1 MDEDDD
7 KLEKEKNEAATT
19 TPIQFNLPT
28 LTLDPPTQDKSNY
41 RAKYDPALDSSLS
54 ILSTN
59 HNMIHI
65 YSYRHSKPT
74 LVITSNPNRDPR
86 LKLAYPSPLSSHPTS
101 LSGRSA
107 LIAGISRAS
116 RTRQAFHSRVE
127 LIPSYPYDRNS
138 LGPPPPPP
146 PSAILITM
154 LDKLVTGEQI
164 KLDPQTGGS
173 LGICWLRFLN
183 NITHPTA
190 DSRHHSS
197 QHSTINN
204 NFLNSK
210 NQQDGHQCALAAVRK
225 ANGARIGSM
234 LTMGPP
240 PSSSFPSRRSSSKHQ
255 YGIRCELDGEGKKC
269 DQAVADQLDLL
280 YPPLPPL
287 PSPHDLSPPPLP
299 PPPLPPDPQAS
310 PSLLP
315 QPLIPQPPPNDTS
328 SSHPSVPAPNNIT
341 TTQHPHDLE
350 SEISKR
356 ISPTHNPSTSTPS
369 ISIPAHQVTGSDN
382 YASNPDNLHLPP
394 SQLNTAPQPPP
405 LPPPTALTNL
415 PTMPSAMRNRDNSQ
429 APFPLNRPILST
441 APSTSSS
448 LSKPL
453 HASSSLTN
461 SKMPMGLKTSHYIK
475 QGFLAAAQ
483 TAAMTAAKKAGL
495 KLVTRDQD
503 DADERSHTRDRR
515 VGRKSR
521 SSSTDAR
528 PYIPRHGSLEPAS
541 DDSESESE
549 DEDARQERQK
559 EEAREELIQSRT
571 FRRPGAPDLRPT
583 ASTHSKSCPS
593 IPRLSLLWSHN
604 HIGIDKSIKIEIL
617 RRLSLNQFSFL
628 TINRVSLAELEERY
642 KMFYGQAELK
652 HYFLQFQPDQKHL
665 FRILSFQMK
674 TSVSEMVRFSCDL
687 FLEQLTLYSP
697 EFRVFVRSQIMTDGQ
712 MWYITFPTP
721 NNAQLAYSYINSN
734 TYVGTKLPVEIQE
747 PITTQSYRELVDN
760 NLQPL
765 PVRRSLVD
773 EKHADDLKKQ
783 RERLDDVGGV
793 KCPLPVKNIEKSKNN
808 DLGQANRPIEN
819 KRPVDFGP
827 LAPSS
832 VPQPTSQP
840 LPDPN
845 LWENLWE
852 NNPDQRS
859 AILKLPSFSKRKFSQ
874 STAKN
879 SNLFKSLD
887 KTRPPAP
894 GEGTNDDLRKPPI
907 IQDDESIAST
917 GIASSH
923 KQTMEDDDFAS
934 IASSEVNRPHR
945 RKVASLRDSRP
956 LQQETVPS
964 SSPPRATSDD
974 ELDKRVSLTGI
985 NQHPRPVK
993 KRVVPSVKKRRFQ
1006 TVAFTSSEEEG
1017 AEDKNDHPPKS
1028 KKWKRSQQAQQN
1040 EKAQTVVEV
1049 SPYPAEPKVIVDE
1062 IILDSPAGDF
1072 SVAPSPK
1079 TVGPTTDT
1087 ELPLTNRLPKAKPR
1101 QSKKV
1106 RLSVQDRSPE
1116 QKQDNGHTLV
1126 DVEETELGLDEVAD
1140 DEEDL
1145 YFVKLALSRSRAGR
1159 SLHPPIAQK
1168 PKATSD
1174 YNQSHDRSQKASQIH
1189 WQRKARQ
1196 DSPHSSRSESEGD
1209 EKGEGDD
1216 ARSQSNE
1223 KANVTVDK
1231 HSTGSSRTEGYY
1243 HIASSQKAIYLP
1255 QRNKAIIDVG
1265 SIAATT
1271 TATTV
1276 SNPNQ
1281 FSALAV
1287 SRSTRVNSRRFIL
1300 NMEQN
1305 KKASIQS
1312 GNNPTNNSAN
1322 EALDSQQPQPTSLS
1336 NPSTDTV
1343 ADVLKFNQL
1352 RTRKK
1357 QLKFSRSP
1365 IHDWGLYAMETI
1377 PAGEMVIEYV
1387 GEVIRQAVA
1396 DRREK
1401 LYERM
1406 GIGSSYLF
1414 RVDDDLVVD
1423 ATKKGNLGRL
1433 INHCC
1438 SPNCTAKIITINGEK
1453 KIVIYAKVTSQ
1464 FVFFYVELGDEVTYD
1479 YHFPKE
1485 EVKIP
1490 CLCGSVKC
1498 KGTL

>member
-1 MDEDDD
+1 
-7 KLEKEKNEAATT
+7 
-19 TPIQFNLPT
+19 
-28 LTLDPPTQDKSNY
+28 
-41 RAKYDPALDSSLS
+41 
-54 ILSTN
+54 
-59 HNMIHI
+59 
-65 YSYRHSKPT
+65 
-74 LVITSNPNRDPR
+74 
-86 LKLAYPSPLSSHPTS
+86 
-101 LSGRSA
+101 
-107 LIAGISRAS
+107 
-116 RTRQAFHSRVE
+116 
-127 LIPSYPYDRNS
+127 
-138 LGPPPPPP
+138 
-146 PSAILITM
+146 
-154 LDKLVTGEQI
+154 
-164 KLDPQTGGS
+164 
-173 LGICWLRFLN
+173 
-183 NITHPTA
+183 
-190 DSRHHSS
+190 
-197 QHSTINN
+197 
-204 NFLNSK
+204 
-210 NQQDGHQCALAAVRK
+210 
-225 ANGARIGSM
+225 
-234 LTMGPP
+234 
-240 PSSSFPSRRSSSKHQ
+240 
-255 YGIRCELDGEGKKC
+255 
-269 DQAVADQLDLL
+269 
-280 YPPLPPL
+280 
-287 PSPHDLSPPPLP
+287 
-299 PPPLPPDPQAS
+299 
-310 PSLLP
+310 
-315 QPLIPQPPPNDTS
+315 
-328 SSHPSVPAPNNIT
+328 
-341 TTQHPHDLE
+341 
-350 SEISKR
+350 
-356 ISPTHNPSTSTPS
+356 
-369 ISIPAHQVTGSDN
+369 
-382 YASNPDNLHLPP
+382 
-394 SQLNTAPQPPP
+394 
-405 LPPPTALTNL
+405 
-415 PTMPSAMRNRDNSQ
+415 
-429 APFPLNRPILST
+429 
-441 APSTSSS
+441 
-448 LSKPL
+448 
-453 HASSSLTN
+453 
-461 SKMPMGLKTSHYIK
+461 MGLKTSHYIK
-475 QGFLAAAQ
+475 QGHVAGSSTRSKIAAGFLAAAQ

-495 KLVTRDQD
+495 KLSSRDQD
-503 DADERSHTRDRR
+503 DADERWHTRDRR

-521 SSSTDAR
+521 SSSTDSR

-549 DEDARQERQK
+549 DEDARRERQK

-593 IPRLSLLWSHN
+593 LPRLSLLWSHN

-628 TINRVSLAELEERY
+628 TINRVSLAELEDRY
-642 KMFYGQAELK
+642 KVFYGQAELK
-652 HYFLQFQPDQKHL
+652 HCFLQFQPD
-665 FRILSFQMK
+665 
-674 TSVSEMVRFSCDL
+674 
-687 FLEQLTLYSP
+687 
-697 EFRVFVRSQIMTDGQ
+697 QIMTDGQ
-712 MWYITFPTP
+712 MWYITFLTP
-721 NNAQLAYSYINSN
+721 NNAQLAYSHINSN

-747 PITTQSYRELVDN
+747 PITPQSYRELVDN

-765 PVRRSLVD
+765 PVRRRLAD
-773 EKHADDLKKQ
+773 EKLTDDLKKQ
-783 RERLDDVGGV
+783 KERLNDVGGV
-793 KCPLPVKNIEKSKNN
+793 KGPLPVKNIEKSKVTESPQNNN
-808 DLGQANRPIEN
+808 DLDPANCPIDN
-819 KRPVDFGP
+819 KRQADFGP

-845 LWENLWE
+845 LWENSWE

-859 AILKLPSFSKRKFSQ
+859 AILKLPSFSKRKSSQ

-879 SNLFKSLD
+879 SNLLRSLD
-887 KTRPPAP
+887 KTRPPALS
-894 GEGTNDDLRKPPI
+894 EGTNDDLRKPPLI
-907 IQDDESIAST
+907 KDDESIAST

-945 RKVASLRDSRP
+945 RRFTSLRDSRP

-974 ELDKRVSLTGI
+974 ESDKRVSLTGI
-985 NQHPRPVK
+985 NPQPRPVK
-993 KRVVPSVKKRRFQ
+993 KRVVPPVKKRRFQ

-1028 KKWKRSQQAQQN
+1028 KKWKRSQQAQQD

-1072 SVAPSPK
+1072 SAAPSPK
-1079 TVGPTTDT
+1079 TAGPITDT
-1087 ELPLTNRLPKAKPR
+1087 ELPLTKSLLKAKPR

-1106 RLSVQDRSPE
+1106 RLSVQDRPSE
-1116 QKQDNGHTLV
+1116 KKQEDSHTLV
-1126 DVEETELGLDEVAD
+1126 DVEETEPRLDEVAD

-1174 YNQSHDRSQKASQIH
+1174 YNQSHDRSKKASQIH
-1189 WQRKARQ
+1189 WQRKAKQ

-1209 EKGEGDD
+1209 EKGGDD
-1216 ARSQSNE
+1216 TRSQSNE
-1223 KANVTVDK
+1223 KTNVTVDK

-1243 HIASSQKAIYLP
+1243 HIPSSQKAIYLP

-1271 TATTV
+1271 TATSV

-1312 GNNPTNNSAN
+1312 GNNPTNNFTN
-1322 EALDSQQPQPTSLS
+1322 EALDSQQPQTTSLS

-1453 KIVIYAKVTSQ
+1453 KIVIYAKVTI
-1464 FVFFYVELGDEVTYD
+1464 ELGDEVTYD

-1498 KGTL
+1498 KGTLN